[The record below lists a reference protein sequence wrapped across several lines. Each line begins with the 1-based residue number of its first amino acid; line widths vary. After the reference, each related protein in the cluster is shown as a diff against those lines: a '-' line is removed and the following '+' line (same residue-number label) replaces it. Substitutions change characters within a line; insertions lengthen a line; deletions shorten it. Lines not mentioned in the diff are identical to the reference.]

1 MCLFVTKKSSL
12 SLTAEAVVLLFFTI
26 KSFSNQSQTLI
37 LSLQL
42 DPNVM
47 EKNQM

>member
-1 MCLFVTKKSSL
+1 MTKKSSL
-12 SLTAEAVVLLFFTI
+12 SLTAEAVVLLVFTI
-26 KSFSNQSQTLI
+26 KTFSNQPQTLI

-47 EKNQM
+47 EKKQM